1 MPTRV
6 TLNRYSEAAGRA
18 VDAAVADLNAFW
30 ARLAVTDADA
40 VRDALLEFLPTL
52 TASYGDVVAAAAL
65 EWYEDERAQVGGLA
79 AYRPALPR
87 ESVPAAQAQRAVR
100 SAAGFLYGDD
110 RGACLRSLIGA
121 VQRLVRTAGR
131 DAVTKAAVEDPADTR
146 FARVPRGART
156 CAFCSML
163 ASRGFVYATREAA
176 GQARVWH
183 DHCDC
188 EIVPAWDD
196 RGTRVSGYDPDHLK
210 DEYEDA
216 RAAVARDGGD
226 PNDLRALTSMM
237 RRTHPGSYTDGVTAA
252 E

>member
-1 MPTRV
+1 
-6 TLNRYSEAAGRA
+6 
-18 VDAAVADLNAFW
+18 
-30 ARLAVTDADA
+30 
-40 VRDALLEFLPTL
+40 
-52 TASYGDVVAAAAL
+52 
-65 EWYEDERAQVGGLA
+65 
-79 AYRPALPR
+79 
-87 ESVPAAQAQRAVR
+87 
-100 SAAGFLYGDD
+100 
-110 RGACLRSLIGA
+110 
-121 VQRLVRTAGR
+121 
-131 DAVTKAAVEDPADTR
+131 
-146 FARVPRGART
+146 
-156 CAFCSML
+156 ML
-163 ASRGFVYATREAA
+163 ASRGFVYATREAP

-196 RGTRVSGYDPDHLK
+196 RGTRVSGYDPDRLK